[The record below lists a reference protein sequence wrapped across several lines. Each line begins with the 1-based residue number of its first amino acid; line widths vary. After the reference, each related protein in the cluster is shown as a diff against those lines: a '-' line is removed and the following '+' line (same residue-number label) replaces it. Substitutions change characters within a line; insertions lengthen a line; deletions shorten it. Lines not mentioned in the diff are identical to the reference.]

1 MGNPDDTPIRDLF
14 PDRPPGPP
22 VVPPAAQAN
31 PPRHYYSVD
40 RARVYSL
47 RDAARALEMPEGN
60 LRRAI
65 LLDQLRA
72 VEVDDDRQYLL
83 DGAALQEFVRR
94 LRPAEACAFPEPD
107 SLLPDLLTFLIIP
120 ILIVLV
126 LLFVR
131 SPEGARQNAPAPQ
144 RPAPAVA
151 APEEETGPTL
161 EALPPAPSPASDR
174 AAPAPLE
181 VPNY

>member
-1 MGNPDDTPIRDLF
+1 MGISDESPMRDLF
-14 PDRPPGPP
+14 PNGPAGAP
-22 VVPPAAQAN
+22 
-31 PPRHYYSVD
+31 PPRPAPLARHFYAID
-40 RARVYSL
+40 ATRVYSL

-72 VEVDDDRQYLL
+72 IEVDDDRQYLL
-83 DGAALQEFVRR
+83 EGSALQDFVRR
-94 LRPAEACAFPEPD
+94 LRPTEQCAFPAED

-131 SPEGARQNAPAPQ
+131 GPEAPRPDSAAR
-144 RPAPAVA
+144 
-151 APEEETGPTL
+151 
-161 EALPPAPSPASDR
+161 DR
-174 AAPAPLE
+174 AAPAATVSPDASAPKLE
-181 VPNY
+181 APAPQPPDVGDPAALPNY